1 MMDGLPNQLASF
13 KHALVMLPVA
23 ATLGGALGVIRPIRR
38 SLVSRSSH
46 VIQAQ
51 VLLAVVG
58 AVVMIIV
65 AESLARAFA
74 IAGAAGLVR
83 YRAQIDDPKEAGVLL
98 VSGTGLF
105 AVAAALCVFVILLLW
120 IVESLEPPDRAQFD
134 LVISS
139 RESLKI
145 RQQVEHAFRGKDVH
159 YQLWGSSPDE
169 LRYEVSVPFDQDIKK
184 LAKII
189 KRLDGKAPCIDHH
202 CYRRDVCHGRLH
214 PRGDSS
220 VGPCGTDL
228 HRCERDLSR
237 RRDWRRSGRG
247 SARRAKWGA
256 GADSQRSHR
265 AWHGGQCRVE
275 LAPRGCCLR

>member
-13 KHALVMLPVA
+13 KHALLMLPLA
-23 ATLGGALGVIRPIRR
+23 ALLGGALGVIRPIRR

-58 AVVMIIV
+58 AAVMIIV

-98 VSGTGLF
+98 VSLGVGLACGSGLF
-105 AVAAALCVFVILLLW
+105 SVAASLCVFVILVLW
-120 IVESLEPPDRAQFD
+120 ILESFEPPDRAQFD

-139 RESLKI
+139 NESLKI
-145 RQQVEHAFRGKDVH
+145 RQQVEHAFRGKGVH

-189 KRLDGKAPCIDHH
+189 KRLDG
-202 CYRRDVCHGRLH
+202 RDAEV
-214 PRGDSS
+214 
-220 VGPCGTDL
+220 
-228 HRCERDLSR
+228 
-237 RRDWRRSGRG
+237 DWEIKKYKTVR
-247 SARRAKWGA
+247 K
-256 GADSQRSHR
+256 
-265 AWHGGQCRVE
+265 
-275 LAPRGCCLR
+275 

>member
-1 MMDGLPNQLASF
+1 MMDGLPNQLTSF
-13 KHALVMLPVA
+13 KHALLMLPMA
-23 ATLGGALGVIRPIRR
+23 ALLGGALGVIRPIRR

-58 AVVMIIV
+58 AAVMIIV

-98 VSGTGLF
+98 VALGVGLACGAGLF
-105 AVAAALCVFVILLLW
+105 SVAAPLCVFVILILW
-120 IVESLEPPDRAQFD
+120 ILESFEPPDRAQFD

-139 RESLKI
+139 KESLKI
-145 RQQVEHAFRGKDVH
+145 RQQVEHAFRGKGVN

-189 KRLDGKAPCIDHH
+189 KRLDG
-202 CYRRDVCHGRLH
+202 RDA
-214 PRGDSS
+214 S
-220 VGPCGTDL
+220 V
-228 HRCERDLSR
+228 
-237 RRDWRRSGRG
+237 DWEIKKYKTVRT
-247 SARRAKWGA
+247 
-256 GADSQRSHR
+256 
-265 AWHGGQCRVE
+265 
-275 LAPRGCCLR
+275 

>member
-1 MMDGLPNQLASF
+1 MIDGLPNQFASL
-13 KHALVMLPVA
+13 KHALLMLPVA
-23 ATLGGALGVIRPIRR
+23 AILGGALGVIRPIRR

-98 VSGTGLF
+98 VSLAIGLAAGTGLF

-139 RESLKI
+139 KESLKI
-145 RQQVEHAFRGKDVH
+145 RQQVEHAFRGKDLH

-184 LAKII
+184 LAKVI
-189 KRLDGKAPCIDHH
+189 KRLDGKDA
-202 CYRRDVCHGRLH
+202 
-214 PRGDSS
+214 S
-220 VGPCGTDL
+220 V
-228 HRCERDLSR
+228 
-237 RRDWRRSGRG
+237 DWAIKKYKTVRT
-247 SARRAKWGA
+247 
-256 GADSQRSHR
+256 
-265 AWHGGQCRVE
+265 
-275 LAPRGCCLR
+275 